1 MKNTVTPLEDKSRL
15 QIEYAMRMFWLQ
27 AWNIFRADTKEW
39 DMVKGEAL
47 EAANMI
53 ISRSKAQP

>member
-1 MKNTVTPLEDKSRL
+1 MKDAVTPLEDKSRL

-39 DMVKGEAL
+39 NMVKDEAL

-53 ISRSKAQP
+53 IGRSRGAP